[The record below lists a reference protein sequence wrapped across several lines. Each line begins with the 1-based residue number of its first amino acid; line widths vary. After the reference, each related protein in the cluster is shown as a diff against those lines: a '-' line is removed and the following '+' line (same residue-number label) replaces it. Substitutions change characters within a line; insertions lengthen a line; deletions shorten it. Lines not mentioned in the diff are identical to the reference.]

1 MPPAVVGRG
10 PQGPDIDDPE
20 KRGIIPRIVEHIF
33 QKIRSAPQYVEFTVL
48 VSYMEIYCE
57 RINDLL
63 DRTWDAPYA
72 AASPRH
78 DVPDTRFIS
87 EKRGQPLAT
96 VST

>member
-72 AASPRH
+72 AASPGTTSL
-78 DVPDTRFIS
+78 TRDS
-87 EKRGQPLAT
+87 SPKGGGNHWLWC
-96 VST
+96 